1 MRLHLFWLDKNW
13 KKRGD
18 CANNYNLIVDMENKT
33 YKVYTNAFYGYYH
46 PENIEVKKKSDIED
60 YIEYLKKKW
69 IYGNGVIYMLKAIN
83 IKWDT
88 DGDME
93 VFNEL
98 PTEMIIT
105 DELEEMYKKD
115 REYALEEIS
124 DWLSDETGF
133 CHAGFEI
140 EKVITKESVENN
152 LYDFFNDKMETGDAS
167 EIESVGRYSDMYVTR
182 DNGIVIDCVGGKQI
196 KLIIQVD

>member
-1 MRLHLFWLDKNW
+1 
-13 KKRGD
+13 
-18 CANNYNLIVDMENKT
+18 
-33 YKVYTNAFYGYYH
+33 
-46 PENIEVKKKSDIED
+46 
-60 YIEYLKKKW
+60 
-69 IYGNGVIYMLKAIN
+69 MLKAIN

-93 VFNEL
+93 LLNEL
-98 PTEMIIT
+98 PTEMIIPN
-105 DELEEMYKKD
+105 ELEELYKKD

-140 EKVITKESVENN
+140 EKVITKESVENE
-152 LYDFFNDKMETGDAS
+152 LYDFFNDKMETGEAP
-167 EIESVGRYSDMYVTR
+167 EIEWVRHLVVTM

-196 KLIIQVD
+196 RLIIQVD

>member
-1 MRLHLFWLDKNW
+1 
-13 KKRGD
+13 
-18 CANNYNLIVDMENKT
+18 
-33 YKVYTNAFYGYYH
+33 
-46 PENIEVKKKSDIED
+46 
-60 YIEYLKKKW
+60 
-69 IYGNGVIYMLKAIN
+69 MLKAIN

-88 DGDME
+88 GGDKE

-98 PTEMIIT
+98 PTEMIVP

-133 CHAGFEI
+133 CHGGFEI
-140 EKVITKESVENN
+140 EKVITRQSVEDE
-152 LYDFFNDKMETGDAS
+152 LFDFFNDKMETGDAPK
-167 EIESVGRYSDMYVTR
+167 IEGVRRYPDMFVTR

-196 KLIIQVD
+196 RLIIQVD

>member
-1 MRLHLFWLDKNW
+1 
-13 KKRGD
+13 
-18 CANNYNLIVDMENKT
+18 
-33 YKVYTNAFYGYYH
+33 
-46 PENIEVKKKSDIED
+46 
-60 YIEYLKKKW
+60 
-69 IYGNGVIYMLKAIN
+69 MLKAIN

-88 DGDME
+88 DGDKK

-98 PTEMIIT
+98 PTEMIVP

-140 EKVITKESVENN
+140 EKVITKESVENE
-152 LYDFFNDKMETGDAS
+152 LYDFINDKMKTGDAP
-167 EIESVGRYSDMYVTR
+167 EIERVGCYSDMYVTG
-182 DNGIVIDCVGGKQI
+182 DSGIVIDCKGGKQI
-196 KLIIQVD
+196 RLIIQVD